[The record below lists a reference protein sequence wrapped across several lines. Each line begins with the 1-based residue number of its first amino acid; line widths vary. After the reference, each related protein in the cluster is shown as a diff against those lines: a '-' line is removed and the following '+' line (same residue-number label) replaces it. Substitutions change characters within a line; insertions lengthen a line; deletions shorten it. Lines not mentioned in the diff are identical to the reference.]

1 MADDATHPERGSRT
15 RLGAALTHHLRQL
28 GRLWWLYARMDVLW
42 IARGTRDALIWICS
56 DVIVSLA
63 GISTTVLLAERFG
76 GIGAWQRD
84 QILFMLGYAMC
95 VGALLGVFAGYNIA
109 MISRRI
115 GRGQLDHMLVQPQ
128 PLWRLLVTEGFSPIS
143 QLVVA
148 GVSAAALVWTAA
160 RLPTPATPAWIAL
173 VLLNLMASAAIVFS
187 LQLAWGSI
195 AFWAPRAAEEI
206 NSATNRM
213 IGQLGTL
220 PLDGVPRAVLG
231 GLLSAVPVGFVAWL
245 PSRGIAGIG
254 ASPLLPGAA
263 VAPLA
268 APLFVAAAV
277 LVFRRGLRH
286 YGRVGSQRYSSFG
299 HRR

>member
-1 MADDATHPERGSRT
+1 MAADTDGW
-15 RLGAALTHHLRQL
+15 RLLRAGALAMPAHHLRQL
-28 GRLWWLYARMDVLW
+28 GRLWWLYASMDLLW
-42 IARGTRDALIWICS
+42 IARGVRDALIWICS
-56 DVIVSLA
+56 DVVVSVA

-76 GIGAWQRD
+76 GIGTWSRV

-128 PLWRLLVTEGFSPIS
+128 PLWRLLLTEGFSPVS
-143 QLVVA
+143 QLLGAAVA
-148 GVSAAALVWTAA
+148 TAMLVWSATLLPGPVTAG
-160 RLPTPATPAWIAL
+160 WVAL
-173 VLLNLMASAAIVFS
+173 LILNLAASVTIVFS

-213 IGQLGTL
+213 VGQLGTL

-245 PSRGIAGIG
+245 PSRGIAGVG
-254 ASPLLPGAA
+254 AAPLLPGALL
-263 VAPLA
+263 APLA

-277 LVFRRGLRH
+277 LVFRKGLRH